1 MRSAERETT
10 STRFLCAS
18 LAPRFESA
26 TVKEGG
32 DSRGYPSE
40 EHRSAIT
47 RLVFVP
53 TITYR

>member
-32 DSRGYPSE
+32 DTRGYPSE